1 MRPRVLGLLAEERVG
16 LGPHGRVGDAG
27 HRFSRAATMYRS
39 NAGARN
45 VNALAN
51 TPNAGFAGCHWK
63 GTVSSIRKAGR
74 RTTRFVIKARPLH
87 IYANM

>member
-1 MRPRVLGLLAEERVG
+1 MRGIA
-16 LGPHGRVGDAG
+16 
-27 HRFSRAATMYRS
+27 SRDAATMYRS

-74 RTTRFVIKARPLH
+74 RTTRFVIGETVTHLCQYVKQMQERHRQPGW
-87 IYANM
+87 